1 MIENAS
7 IKCAILHNRITRKG
21 GDRYVDGQAG
31 KVCSLLKNLCFFHG
45 KITKKY
51 RIPCFIITF
60 VAQKYRMD
68 KVQQIKSPISAEFE
82 VFKQKFDASLQS
94 SNPLLSEVIRFIK
107 QRKGKMMRP
116 ILALL
121 MAKVCGKI
129 EDSTYYAAISLELLH
144 TASLVHDDVV
154 DESDKRRGQ
163 SSVNAIYDNKVSVLV
178 GDYLLA
184 TSLTNAALTGDIRLV
199 ELVSRLGQN
208 LSEGE
213 IIQLSNTN
221 ASDFSEDV
229 YFDVIKKKTAALFAT
244 AAEAG
249 AKSVKVD
256 DELSKKAEL
265 FGELLGI
272 AFQIKD
278 DIFDYYAS
286 DEVGKPTGN
295 DMREGKLTLPA
306 LYVLNTLKDESMI
319 ALALKIRALE
329 ATQEEITLFIDYVKS
344 NGGIEYATDVMKDY
358 RNKALSQLPDTTSP
372 ELREALTA
380 YIDYVIERK
389 K

>member
-1 MIENAS
+1 MER
-7 IKCAILHNRITRKG
+7 LE
-21 GDRYVDGQAG
+21 
-31 KVCSLLKNLCFFHG
+31 
-45 KITKKY
+45 
-51 RIPCFIITF
+51 
-60 VAQKYRMD
+60 
-68 KVQQIKSPISAEFE
+68 QIKSPISAKFE

-94 SNPLLSEVIRFIK
+94 SNPLLGEVINFIK

-116 ILALL
+116 ILTLL
-121 MAKVCGKI
+121 MAKLYGEI

-184 TSLTNAALTGDIRLV
+184 TSLTNAAMTTDVQLV
-199 ELVSRLGQN
+199 ELVSRLGQA

-229 YFDVIKKKTAALFAT
+229 YFDVIKKKTAALFST

-249 AKSVKVD
+249 ARSVKSS
-256 DELSKKAEL
+256 DEMAKNAAL
-265 FGELLGI
+265 FGELIGI

-278 DIFDYYAS
+278 DIFDYYKS
-286 DEVGKPTGN
+286 DVLGKPTGN

-306 LYVLNTLKDESMI
+306 LYVLNTLKDEAMI
-319 ALALKIRALE
+319 SLALKIRSLE
-329 ATQEEITLFIDYVKS
+329 ATSEEIAHFIDYVKT
-344 NGGIEYATDVMKDY
+344 NGGIDYATEVMVNY
-358 RNKALSQLPDTTSP
+358 RNQALQILPQTTSP
-372 ELREALTA
+372 QLRDALTA

>member
-1 MIENAS
+1 MNKLE
-7 IKCAILHNRITRKG
+7 
-21 GDRYVDGQAG
+21 
-31 KVCSLLKNLCFFHG
+31 
-45 KITKKY
+45 
-51 RIPCFIITF
+51 
-60 VAQKYRMD
+60 
-68 KVQQIKSPISAEFE
+68 QIKQPISAEFE
-82 VFKQKFDASLQS
+82 VFKQKFDNALQS
-94 SNPLLSEVIRFIK
+94 SNPLLGEVINFIK

-116 ILALL
+116 ILTLL
-121 MAKVCGKI
+121 MAKLYGEI

-184 TSLTNAALTGDIRLV
+184 TSLTNAAMTADVQLV
-199 ELVSRLGQN
+199 ELVSRLGQA

-221 ASDFSEDV
+221 ASDFSEEV
-229 YFDVIKKKTAALFAT
+229 YFDVIKKKTAALFST

-249 AKSVKVD
+249 ARSVKSS
-256 DELSKKAEL
+256 DEMAKNAAL
-265 FGELLGI
+265 FGELIGI

-278 DIFDYYAS
+278 DIFDYYKS
-286 DEVGKPTGN
+286 DELGKPTGN

-306 LYVLNTLKDESMI
+306 LYVLNTLKDESMMS
-319 ALALKIRALE
+319 LALKIRSLE
-329 ATQEEITLFIDYVKS
+329 ATSEEISHFIDYVKT
-344 NGGIEYATDVMKDY
+344 NGGIDYATEVMVNY
-358 RNKALSQLPDTTSP
+358 RNQALQILPQTTSP
-372 ELREALTA
+372 QLRDALTA

>member
-1 MIENAS
+1 MS
-7 IKCAILHNRITRKG
+7 
-21 GDRYVDGQAG
+21 
-31 KVCSLLKNLCFFHG
+31 SLE
-45 KITKKY
+45 
-51 RIPCFIITF
+51 
-60 VAQKYRMD
+60 
-68 KVQQIKSPISAEFE
+68 QIKQPIQAEFE

-94 SNPLLSEVIRFIK
+94 SNPLLSEVINFIK

-116 ILALL
+116 MLTLL
-121 MAKVCGKI
+121 MAKLCGKI
-129 EDSTYYAAISLELLH
+129 EESTYYAAISLELLH

-163 SSVNAIYDNKVSVLV
+163 ASVNALYDNKVSVLV
-178 GDYLLA
+178 GDFLLA
-184 TSLTNAALTGDIRLV
+184 TSLTNAALTENISLV
-199 ELVSRLGQN
+199 KLVSCLGQK

-229 YFDVIKKKTAALFAT
+229 YFDVIKKKTAALFST

-249 AKSVKVD
+249 VRSVETS
-256 DELSKKAEL
+256 DEMAEKAYH

-278 DIFDYYAS
+278 DIFDYNPS
-286 DEVGKPTGN
+286 DSLGKPSGN
-295 DMREGKLTLPA
+295 DMKEGKLTLPA
-306 LYVLNTLKDESMI
+306 LYVLNTLNDESMKE
-319 ALALKIRALE
+319 LALKIRALE
-329 ATQEEITLFIDYVKS
+329 ATQDEINLFIDYVKR
-344 NGGIEYATDVMKDY
+344 NGGIEYAIQVMIDY
-358 RNKALSQLPDTTSP
+358 RNKALALLPQTASED
-372 ELREALTA
+372 LKEALTS

>member
-1 MIENAS
+1 MER
-7 IKCAILHNRITRKG
+7 LE
-21 GDRYVDGQAG
+21 
-31 KVCSLLKNLCFFHG
+31 
-45 KITKKY
+45 
-51 RIPCFIITF
+51 
-60 VAQKYRMD
+60 
-68 KVQQIKSPISAEFE
+68 QIKSPISAEFE

-94 SNPLLSEVIRFIK
+94 SNPLLGEVINFIK

-116 ILALL
+116 ILTLL
-121 MAKVCGKI
+121 MAKLYGEI

-184 TSLTNAALTGDIRLV
+184 TSLTNAAMTTDVQLV
-199 ELVSRLGQN
+199 ELVSRLGQA

-229 YFDVIKKKTAALFAT
+229 YFDVIKKKTAALFST

-249 AKSVKVD
+249 ARSVKSS
-256 DELSKKAEL
+256 DEMAKNAAL

-278 DIFDYYAS
+278 DIFDYYKS
-286 DEVGKPTGN
+286 DVLGKPTGN

-306 LYVLNTLKDESMI
+306 LYVLNTLKDEAMI
-319 ALALKIRALE
+319 SLALKIRSLE
-329 ATQEEITLFIDYVKS
+329 ATTEEIAHFIDYVKT
-344 NGGIEYATDVMKDY
+344 NGGIDYATEVMVNY
-358 RNKALSQLPDTTSP
+358 RNQALQILPQTTSP
-372 ELREALTA
+372 QLRDALTA

>member
-1 MIENAS
+1 MER
-7 IKCAILHNRITRKG
+7 LE
-21 GDRYVDGQAG
+21 
-31 KVCSLLKNLCFFHG
+31 
-45 KITKKY
+45 
-51 RIPCFIITF
+51 
-60 VAQKYRMD
+60 
-68 KVQQIKSPISAEFE
+68 QIRSPISAEFE

-94 SNPLLSEVIRFIK
+94 SNPLLGEVINFIK

-116 ILALL
+116 ILTLL
-121 MAKVCGKI
+121 MAKLYGEI

-184 TSLTNAALTGDIRLV
+184 TSLTNAAMTTDVQLV
-199 ELVSRLGQN
+199 ELVSRLGQA

-229 YFDVIKKKTAALFAT
+229 YFDVIKKKTAALFST

-249 AKSVKVD
+249 ARSVKSS
-256 DELSKKAEL
+256 DEMAKNAAL

-278 DIFDYYAS
+278 DIFDYYKS
-286 DEVGKPTGN
+286 DVLGKPTGN

-306 LYVLNTLKDESMI
+306 LYVLNTLKDEAMI
-319 ALALKIRALE
+319 SLALKIRSLE
-329 ATQEEITLFIDYVKS
+329 ATSEEIAHFIDYVKT
-344 NGGIEYATDVMKDY
+344 NGGIDYATEVMVNY
-358 RNKALSQLPDTTSP
+358 RNQALQILPQTTSP
-372 ELREALTA
+372 QLRDALTA

>member
-1 MIENAS
+1 MER
-7 IKCAILHNRITRKG
+7 LE
-21 GDRYVDGQAG
+21 
-31 KVCSLLKNLCFFHG
+31 
-45 KITKKY
+45 
-51 RIPCFIITF
+51 
-60 VAQKYRMD
+60 
-68 KVQQIKSPISAEFE
+68 QIKSPISAEFE

-94 SNPLLSEVIRFIK
+94 SNPLLGEVINFIK

-116 ILALL
+116 ILTLL
-121 MAKVCGKI
+121 MAKLYGEI

-184 TSLTNAALTGDIRLV
+184 TSLTNAAMTTDVQLV
-199 ELVSRLGQN
+199 ELVSRLGQA

-229 YFDVIKKKTAALFAT
+229 YFDVIKKKTAALFST

-249 AKSVKVD
+249 ARSVKSS
-256 DELSKKAEL
+256 DEMAKNAAL

-278 DIFDYYAS
+278 DIFDYYKS
-286 DEVGKPTGN
+286 DVLGKPTGN

-306 LYVLNTLKDESMI
+306 LYVLNTLKDEAMI
-319 ALALKIRALE
+319 SLALKIRSLE
-329 ATQEEITLFIDYVKS
+329 ATSEEIAHFIDYVKM
-344 NGGIEYATDVMKDY
+344 NGGIDYATEVMVNY
-358 RNKALSQLPDTTSP
+358 RNQALQILPQTTSP
-372 ELREALTA
+372 QLRDALTA

>member
-1 MIENAS
+1 MER
-7 IKCAILHNRITRKG
+7 LE
-21 GDRYVDGQAG
+21 
-31 KVCSLLKNLCFFHG
+31 
-45 KITKKY
+45 
-51 RIPCFIITF
+51 
-60 VAQKYRMD
+60 
-68 KVQQIKSPISAEFE
+68 QIKSPISAEFE

-94 SNPLLSEVIRFIK
+94 SNPLLGEVINFIK

-116 ILALL
+116 ILTLL
-121 MAKVCGKI
+121 MAKLYGEI

-184 TSLTNAALTGDIRLV
+184 TSLTNAAMTTDVQLV
-199 ELVSRLGQN
+199 ELVSRLGQA

-229 YFDVIKKKTAALFAT
+229 YFDVIKKKTAALFST

-249 AKSVKVD
+249 ARSVKSS
-256 DELSKKAEL
+256 DEMANNAAL

-278 DIFDYYAS
+278 DIFDYYKS
-286 DEVGKPTGN
+286 DELGKPTGN

-306 LYVLNTLKDESMI
+306 LYVLNTFKDEAMI
-319 ALALKIRALE
+319 SLALKIRSLE
-329 ATQEEITLFIDYVKS
+329 ATSEEIAHFIDYVKT
-344 NGGIEYATDVMKDY
+344 NGGIDYATEVMVNY
-358 RNKALSQLPDTTSP
+358 RNQALQILPQTTSP
-372 ELREALTA
+372 QLRDALTA

>member
-1 MIENAS
+1 MS
-7 IKCAILHNRITRKG
+7 
-21 GDRYVDGQAG
+21 
-31 KVCSLLKNLCFFHG
+31 SLE
-45 KITKKY
+45 
-51 RIPCFIITF
+51 
-60 VAQKYRMD
+60 
-68 KVQQIKSPISAEFE
+68 QIKQPIQAEFE

-94 SNPLLSEVIRFIK
+94 SNPLLSEVINFIK

-116 ILALL
+116 MLTLL
-121 MAKVCGKI
+121 MAKLCGKI
-129 EDSTYYAAISLELLH
+129 EESTYYAAISLELLH

-163 SSVNAIYDNKVSVLV
+163 ASVNALYDNKVSVLV
-178 GDYLLA
+178 GDFLLA
-184 TSLTNAALTGDIRLV
+184 TSLTNAALTENISLV
-199 ELVSRLGQN
+199 KLVSCLGQK

-229 YFDVIKKKTAALFAT
+229 YFDVIKKKTAALFST

-249 AKSVKVD
+249 VRSVETS
-256 DELSKKAEL
+256 DEMAEKAYH

-278 DIFDYYAS
+278 DIFDYNHS
-286 DEVGKPTGN
+286 DSLGKPSGN
-295 DMREGKLTLPA
+295 DMKEGKLTLPA
-306 LYVLNTLKDESMI
+306 LYVLNALNDESMKE
-319 ALALKIRALE
+319 LALKIRALE
-329 ATQEEITLFIDYVKS
+329 ATQDEINLFIDYVKR
-344 NGGIEYATDVMKDY
+344 NGGIEYATQVMIDY
-358 RNKALSQLPDTTSP
+358 RNKALALLPQTASED
-372 ELREALTA
+372 LKEALTS

>member
-1 MIENAS
+1 MERIE
-7 IKCAILHNRITRKG
+7 
-21 GDRYVDGQAG
+21 
-31 KVCSLLKNLCFFHG
+31 
-45 KITKKY
+45 
-51 RIPCFIITF
+51 
-60 VAQKYRMD
+60 
-68 KVQQIKSPISAEFE
+68 QIKQPVLAEFE
-82 VFKQKFDASLQS
+82 AFKQKFDASLQS
-94 SNPLLSEVIRFIK
+94 SNPLLGEVIRFIK

-116 ILALL
+116 LLALL
-121 MAKVCGKI
+121 MAKLHGEIV
-129 EDSTYYAAISLELLH
+129 DSTYYAAISLELLH

-221 ASDFSEDV
+221 ASDFSEEV

-249 AKSVKVD
+249 AISTRIS
-256 DELSKKAEL
+256 DEKADNAAL
-265 FGELLGI
+265 FGELIGI

-278 DIFDYYAS
+278 DIFDYYTS
-286 DEVGKPTGN
+286 DVLGKPTGN

-306 LYVLNTLKDESMI
+306 LYVLNTYQDEQMVS
-319 ALALKIRALE
+319 LALKIRSLE
-329 ATQEEITLFIDYVKS
+329 ASDEEIAHFIDYVKQ
-344 NGGIEYATDVMKDY
+344 NGGIDYATQVMIDY
-358 RNKALSQLPDTTSP
+358 RNKALDVLPDSTSE
-372 ELREALTA
+372 ELRNALTS

>member
-1 MIENAS
+1 MER
-7 IKCAILHNRITRKG
+7 LE
-21 GDRYVDGQAG
+21 
-31 KVCSLLKNLCFFHG
+31 
-45 KITKKY
+45 
-51 RIPCFIITF
+51 
-60 VAQKYRMD
+60 
-68 KVQQIKSPISAEFE
+68 QIKQPVLAEFE
-82 VFKQKFDASLQS
+82 AFKQKFDASLQS
-94 SNPLLSEVIRFIK
+94 SNPLLGEVIRFIK

-116 ILALL
+116 ILTLL
-121 MAKVCGKI
+121 MAKLYGEI
-129 EDSTYYAAISLELLH
+129 ADSTYHAAISLELLH

-199 ELVSRLGQN
+199 ELVSRLGQD

-221 ASDFSEDV
+221 ASDFSEAV
-229 YFDVIKKKTAALFAT
+229 YFDVIKKKTAALFSS

-249 AKSVKVD
+249 AKSVKTTD
-256 DELSKKAEL
+256 KNAEKAAL
-265 FGELLGI
+265 FGELIGI

-278 DIFDYYAS
+278 DIFDYYTS
-286 DEVGKPTGN
+286 DVLGKPTGN
-295 DMREGKLTLPA
+295 DMQEGKLTLPA
-306 LYVLNTLKDESMI
+306 LYVLNALKDAAMI
-319 ALALKIRALE
+319 ELALKIRALE
-329 ATQEEITLFIDYVKS
+329 ANNEEITRFIDYVKE
-344 NGGIEYATDVMKDY
+344 NGGIEYASQVMVDY
-358 RNKALSQLPDTTSP
+358 RNRALDVLPDTIP
-372 ELREALTA
+372 EDLKLALTA

>member
-1 MIENAS
+1 M
-7 IKCAILHNRITRKG
+7 
-21 GDRYVDGQAG
+21 DR
-31 KVCSLLKNLCFFHG
+31 LE
-45 KITKKY
+45 
-51 RIPCFIITF
+51 
-60 VAQKYRMD
+60 
-68 KVQQIKSPISAEFE
+68 QIKQPISVEFE
-82 VFKQKFDASLQS
+82 VFKQKFDASLHS
-94 SNPLLSEVIRFIK
+94 SNPLLGEVISFIK
-107 QRKGKMMRP
+107 RRKGKMMRP
-116 ILALL
+116 ILTMLI
-121 MAKVCGKI
+121 AKLCGEI
-129 EDSTYYAAISLELLH
+129 EESTYHVAISLELLH

-163 SSVNAIYDNKVSVLV
+163 SSVNAVYDNKVSVLV

-184 TSLTNAALTGDIRLV
+184 TSLSNAAMTGDVHLV
-199 ELVSRLGQN
+199 ELVSKLGQE

-229 YFDVIKKKTAALFAT
+229 YFNVIKKKTAALFST

-249 AKSVKVD
+249 AKSVKSL
-256 DELSKKAEL
+256 DEKAKNAAL

-286 DEVGKPTGN
+286 DELGKPTGN

-306 LYVLNTLKDESMI
+306 LYVLNTLKNESMI
-319 ALALKIRALE
+319 QLAFKIRSLE
-329 ATQEEITLFIDYVKS
+329 ATSEEIAHFIDYVKQ
-344 NGGIEYATDVMKDY
+344 NGGIEYATQVMVDY
-358 RNKALSQLPDTTSP
+358 RNRALGMLPETTSQ
-372 ELREALTA
+372 ELKDALTA

>member
-1 MIENAS
+1 MS
-7 IKCAILHNRITRKG
+7 
-21 GDRYVDGQAG
+21 
-31 KVCSLLKNLCFFHG
+31 SLE
-45 KITKKY
+45 
-51 RIPCFIITF
+51 
-60 VAQKYRMD
+60 
-68 KVQQIKSPISAEFE
+68 QIKQPIQAEFE

-94 SNPLLSEVIRFIK
+94 SNPLLSEVINFIK

-116 ILALL
+116 MLTLL
-121 MAKVCGKI
+121 MAKLCGKI
-129 EDSTYYAAISLELLH
+129 EESTYYAAISLELLH

-163 SSVNAIYDNKVSVLV
+163 ASVNALYDNKVSVLV
-178 GDYLLA
+178 GDFLLA
-184 TSLTNAALTGDIRLV
+184 TSLTNAALTENISLV
-199 ELVSRLGQN
+199 KLVSCLGQK

-229 YFDVIKKKTAALFAT
+229 YFDVIKKKTAALFST

-249 AKSVKVD
+249 VRSVESC
-256 DELSKKAEL
+256 DEMAEKAYQ

-278 DIFDYYAS
+278 DIFDYNPS
-286 DEVGKPTGN
+286 DSLGKPSGN
-295 DMREGKLTLPA
+295 DMKEGKLTLPA
-306 LYVLNTLKDESMI
+306 LYVLNTLNDESMKE
-319 ALALKIRALE
+319 LALKIRALE
-329 ATQEEITLFIDYVKS
+329 ATQDEINLFIDYVKR
-344 NGGIEYATDVMKDY
+344 NGGIEYATQVMIHY
-358 RNKALSQLPDTTSP
+358 RNKALALLPQTASQDLK
-372 ELREALTA
+372 EALTS